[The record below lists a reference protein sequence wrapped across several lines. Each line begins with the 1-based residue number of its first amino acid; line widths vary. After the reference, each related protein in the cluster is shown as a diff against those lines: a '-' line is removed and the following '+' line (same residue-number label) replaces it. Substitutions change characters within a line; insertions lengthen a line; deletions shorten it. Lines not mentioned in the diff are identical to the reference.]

1 MNKEYRIMKKPFIW
15 RSADIRS
22 AFPHELK
29 PSPLKTRIGYASYL
43 LCIGLMTLGTVCGCS
58 ASSKGGWDYLDNGS
72 VRIGVDRSR
81 GACIGYFGESKTG
94 RNLLNHY
101 DEGRFVQQSYYG
113 QKDGSDWNG
122 KPWVYN
128 PIQGG
133 SWKRVPAKV
142 REFKKSSDEIYAKIE
157 PRHWANGELC
167 PEMVMEETLSLD
179 GSVAKITF
187 KMSYSGEDQGKP
199 RHQELPAVFIDGVLE
214 NFFYTKNGTLT
225 NEAPRILAEN
235 GKKGKE
241 GLGLGASTSEWVAYL
256 DDDGWG
262 IGIYTPGTTDF
273 TAYRALGDGTT
284 GPKGS
289 ACSYVAPLRT
299 FALTNRLVVAYDVYL
314 TVGTLDAIKKR
325 FAELKNES
333 EK

>member
-1 MNKEYRIMKKPFIW
+1 MKKWNSLIRTGMVLTAKTQRRKETSASLFASW
-15 RSADIRS
+15 RLSGHLILLLSVAV
-22 AFPHELK
+22 
-29 PSPLKTRIGYASYL
+29 AS
-43 LCIGLMTLGTVCGCS
+43 GCS
-58 ASSKGGWDYLDNGS
+58 AASEEGWEYLDNGT

-81 GACIGYFGESKTG
+81 GACIGYFGESTTK
-94 RNLLNHY
+94 RNLLNHF

-133 SWKRVPAKV
+133 SWQRVPAKV
-142 REFKKSSDEIYAKIE
+142 REFKKTSKALYARIE

-179 GSVAKITF
+179 GAVAKISF
-187 KMSYSGEDQGKP
+187 RMKYAGEDQGKP
-199 RHQELPAVFIDGVLE
+199 RHQELPAVFIDGALP
-214 NFFYTKNGTLT
+214 NFFYEKAGTLT

-235 GKKGKE
+235 GKEGID

-262 IGIYTPGTTDF
+262 IGIYTPGTTEF
-273 TAYRALGDGTT
+273 TAYRARGDGTT
-284 GPKGS
+284 GPSGS
-289 ACSYVAPLRT
+289 VCSYVAPLRT
-299 FALTNRLVVAYDVYL
+299 FALTKGLEVKYDVYL
-314 TVGTLDAIKKR
+314 TIGTLEEIKQR
-325 FAELKNES
+325 FATLKEY
-333 EK
+333 E

>member
-1 MNKEYRIMKKPFIW
+1 MKW
-15 RSADIRS
+15 
-22 AFPHELK
+22 
-29 PSPLKTRIGYASYL
+29 
-43 LCIGLMTLGTVCGCS
+43 IGLMSLALVCGCS
-58 ASSKGGWDYLDNGS
+58 ASPKEGWEYLDNGT

-94 RNLLNHY
+94 RNLLNHF

-133 SWKRVPAKV
+133 SWQRVPAKV
-142 REFKKSSDEIYAKIE
+142 HTFEKTSNKLYAKIE

-167 PEMVMEETLSLD
+167 PEMVMEEALSLD
-179 GSVAKITF
+179 GTIAKISF
-187 KMSYSGEDQGKP
+187 KMSYTGEDQGKP
-199 RHQELPAVFIDGVLE
+199 RHQELPAVFIDGALE
-214 NFFYTKNGTLT
+214 QFFYEKGGVLT
-225 NEAPRILAEN
+225 NEAPRILGEG

-256 DDDGWG
+256 DDNGWG
-262 IGIYTPGTTDF
+262 VGIYTPGTTDF

-284 GPKGS
+284 GEKGS
-289 ACSYVAPLRT
+289 AASYVAPLRT
-299 FALTNRLVVAYDVYL
+299 FALTKGLVVEYDVYL
-314 TVGTLDAIKKR
+314 TIGTLKEIQQR
-325 FAELKNES
+325 FATLQEHE
-333 EK
+333 